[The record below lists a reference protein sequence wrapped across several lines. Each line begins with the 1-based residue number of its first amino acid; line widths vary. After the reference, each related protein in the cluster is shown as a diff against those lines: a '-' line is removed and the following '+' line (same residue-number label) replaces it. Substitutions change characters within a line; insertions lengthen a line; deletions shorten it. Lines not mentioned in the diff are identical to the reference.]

1 MGGDAQTL
9 TANEAPL
16 KIKEIIV
23 VEGRNDTEAVRRAVI
38 ADTLET
44 GGSAIGEQVIRS
56 IRLAQQ
62 KRGVI
67 LFTDPDGAGERIRR
81 IISEQVPGCKHAFLP
96 RDKAKGID
104 GVGVEYATAEAIRH
118 ALENV
123 YSEAIAESASA
134 ISWEQYL
141 DAGLVGGNR
150 ARLRR
155 QALADELG
163 IGYGNAQ
170 QFFNRL
176 NIFSITVDEFNQ
188 ALARIEGK

>member
-1 MGGDAQTL
+1 M

-23 VEGRNDTEAVRRAVI
+23 VEGRRDTEAVRRAVI

-67 LFTDPDGAGERIRR
+67 LFTDPDGAGKRIRR

-96 RDKAKGID
+96 RDQAKGTEGI
-104 GVGVEYATAEAIRH
+104 GVEYATSEAIRH

-123 YSEAIAESASA
+123 YSEATESTEK
-134 ISWEQYL
+134 ISWDQYL

-176 NIFSITVDEFNQ
+176 NIFSITLEELNQ
-188 ALARIEGK
+188 ALAKIERDQAILSD